1 MNIQINDISVTRK
14 SLVVTLDAA
23 EVETEHKAVVSQFVR
38 MAQMPGFRPGKA
50 PAAMVAKRYASDI
63 DGEFKQKVVSAAY
76 KAAMD
81 SKDIQ
86 ISSVVNLEDDGVALN
101 KEVKVTITV
110 DVQPS
115 FELPEYVG
123 LPTEVAEVDCT
134 EQEIDAIVDGIR
146 AERAQFKTA
155 ERASQ
160 KGDYVKMA
168 YVGTVDGKP
177 IAEIAADRQVYGTVP
192 QTWEEVEGEQEG
204 IIPGLGKQLSGL
216 KAGEKKEVTISFP
229 EDFKAVPAL
238 SGKTAVYTVDVQEVR
253 ERVLPEINE
262 EFLKANRA
270 ENLEGLRASIRD
282 NVKMQKEGQ
291 NRQAQRRQV
300 LDALLA
306 KVDFPLPESLVE
318 QETQE
323 VVRQFVQENSRRGVS
338 QEQMEKDR
346 DSIIANAKVGA
357 AARVK
362 SQFLLSKIAEK
373 EKIEVVERD
382 FDTYIY
388 RETMRTGEKP
398 EKIVKTLTSDREVLR
413 NVQRSIIFDKAVDFL
428 VSKATVTTA
437 QPKA

>member
-1 MNIQINDISVTRK
+1 MNIQINDISASRK

-23 EVETEHKAVVSQFVR
+23 EVANEHKAVVSQFVR
-38 MAQMPGFRPGKA
+38 MAQIPGFRPGKA
-50 PAAMVAKRYASDI
+50 PAAMVTKRYAVDI

-81 SKDIQ
+81 QQKVEIA
-86 ISSVVNLEDDGVALN
+86 SVVNLEDDGVALDKVVN
-101 KEVKVTITV
+101 VTITV

-115 FELPEYVG
+115 FELPEYLG
-123 LPTEVAEVDCT
+123 LPTEVASVDCSEEEVDKIL
-134 EQEIDAIVDGIR
+134 EGIR

-160 KGDYVKMA
+160 KGDYVKMS
-168 YVGTVDGKP
+168 YEGKVDGQS
-177 IAEIAADRQVYGTVP
+177 IAELAADRQVYGKVP
-192 QTWEEVEGEQEG
+192 QTWEEVEGENEG
-204 IIPGLGKQLSGL
+204 IIPGLGKQLAGL
-216 KAGEKKEVTISFP
+216 KAGETKDVTITFG

-238 SGKTAVYTVDVQEVR
+238 SGKTAIYTVEVQEVR

-323 VVRQFVQENSRRGVS
+323 VVRQFINENVRRGVP
-338 QEQMEKDR
+338 QEQFEKDR
-346 DSIIANAKVGA
+346 ESIVANAKAGA
-357 AARVK
+357 LARVK

-398 EKIVKTLTSDREVLR
+398 EKIVKQLTTDREVLR

-428 VSKATVTTA
+428 VSKATVSEA
-437 QPKA
+437 QSKA